1 MCLSFSSAIHRIG
14 QESTPGECWKLKG
27 KAGGGGKK
35 KKKRKRGQK
44 ERDTGR
50 EEGKRMWEGEIDTK
64 RKK

>member
-1 MCLSFSSAIHRIG
+1 MLEIEG
-14 QESTPGECWKLKG
+14 KG
-27 KAGGGGKK
+27 RGRREEEKEKEV
-35 KKKRKRGQK
+35 KRGQK